1 MFNLNKINIDILKKI
16 KKNIYSKPHKSSYH
30 HFNDNNNNCNNVL
43 IDLLDD
49 NKIDNAKNVMISEL
63 DIKLYNSPEDST
75 EEIKPFK
82 KVMTT
87 KNNESENE
95 FKKEL
100 TDNIIRFLQKN
111 KQNNN
116 TLNEIKCCNLK
127 NNIIEK
133 SKRALNLTSLTPGN
147 LGFKTINVNKN
158 NEPKINNKNNYFIKI
173 KRNLNSNKKTANVGK
188 NNTKNEAM
196 IKNLRNK
203 KLKSYF
209 VINSNT
215 YKKIKKT
222 NIIYN
227 HPRDSLFS
235 TGKKKSKNFR
245 TFNDNKRINSSI
257 KYNKNSSFLKEI
269 INKSNT
275 LRTSFQ
281 NSMIKNNF
289 KRLNKHKIEISNSK
303 PKEKSKENTKNI
315 FIKTKSKHT
324 LTENCYNSNT
334 TKNITNRRYDI
345 NNFRNNFIKEKLI
358 LNKFINLKLK
368 DLNLNS
374 NNLMY
379 PRKSYNSFIN
389 NTFNTEKDRNYS
401 TIICEK
407 KKLKSPLNK
416 KLKIQVKKNYKT
428 FLNKNPINIVNIN
441 INKNNNFIMNINNEN
456 CFNSHKFNNS
466 SSKMEGKIRKF
477 FSFQNFLNLSENY
490 KKNILKRNVKEKN
503 INKNMKIV

>member
-1 MFNLNKINIDILKKI
+1 MFNLNKLNINIIKKL

-30 HFNDNNNNCNNVL
+30 HFNDNNNNCNNAL

-63 DIKLYNSPEDST
+63 DIKLNNSPEESI

-82 KVMTT
+82 KVITT

-100 TDNIIRFLQKN
+100 TDNILKFLQKN

-116 TLNEIKCCNLK
+116 TLNEIKYCNLK
-127 NNIIEK
+127 NNIVER

-158 NEPKINNKNNYFIKI
+158 IEPKINNKNNYFIKI
-173 KRNLNSNKKTANVGK
+173 QKNLTSNKKTANVGK
-188 NNTKNEAM
+188 NNTKNEAL

-222 NIIYN
+222 NTIYN

-235 TGKKKSKNFR
+235 TGKKKSKNFQ

-257 KYNKNSSFLKEI
+257 KFNKNNSFFKET

-281 NSMIKNNF
+281 TSMIKNNFNNF

-303 PKEKSKENTKNI
+303 PKEKSKGNTKNI
-315 FIKTKSKHT
+315 FIKTKSKHI
-324 LTENCYNSNT
+324 LRENCYNSNT
-334 TKNITNRRYDI
+334 TKNIINMRYDI
-345 NNFRNNFIKEKLI
+345 NNFRNNFMKEKLI

-368 DLNLNS
+368 DLNL
-374 NNLMY
+374 
-379 PRKSYNSFIN
+379 IA
-389 NTFNTEKDRNYS
+389 
-401 TIICEK
+401 
-407 KKLKSPLNK
+407 
-416 KLKIQVKKNYKT
+416 
-428 FLNKNPINIVNIN
+428 
-441 INKNNNFIMNINNEN
+441 
-456 CFNSHKFNNS
+456 
-466 SSKMEGKIRKF
+466 
-477 FSFQNFLNLSENY
+477 
-490 KKNILKRNVKEKN
+490 
-503 INKNMKIV
+503 